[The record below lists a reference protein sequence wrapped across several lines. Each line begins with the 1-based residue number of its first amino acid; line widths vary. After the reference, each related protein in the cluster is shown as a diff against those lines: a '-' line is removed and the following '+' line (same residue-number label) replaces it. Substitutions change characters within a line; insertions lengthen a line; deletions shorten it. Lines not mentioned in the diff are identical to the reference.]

1 MSKAYSV
8 EISDKCAGLAEVAGF
23 SLAGVACD
31 IRNKDDFKRLDLAL
45 IKLDSPSAAA
55 GVFTTNDVKA
65 APVLTD
71 LAHLARKQAIAAV
84 VANSGNANACTG
96 EEGLR
101 DASEM
106 CALVAKKLGV
116 DRTQVLVCSTGRI
129 GERMP
134 MEKVR
139 KGIDEA
145 FESLGTTSEH
155 GLKAA
160 NAILTSDT
168 KIKVVCARVVCEG
181 RMFTIAGMAKGAGMI
196 EPNMA
201 TMLAFIGSDV
211 DMSQATLKEA
221 LGFAAS
227 KSFNKITIDGDMSTN
242 DTVLALCSAKSGIVI
257 EPNSVM
263 FEAFQDALTQICQT
277 LARKIVADGERITK
291 VVEMR
296 VRGAKTQQQAESI
309 ARAICNSL
317 LVKSSWYGSDPNWG
331 RLADAAGYAKT
342 GLDFSKLDL
351 YYDDTAVLLKGEPQS
366 ANKELWKKIVSKKE
380 FVITMN
386 LNLGDFAESLLTTD
400 LSEAYVDFNKGE

>member
-1 MSKAYSV
+1 MKPYSI
-8 EISDKCAGLAEVAGF
+8 EISDNCSGLAEVDGF

-31 IRNKDDFKRLDLAL
+31 IRNKNDMSRLDLAL
-45 IKLDSPSAAA
+45 VKLEKPSAAA

-71 LAHLARKQAIAAV
+71 IAHLSRTRTISAI

-106 CALVAKKLGV
+106 CAKVAAGLGV
-116 DRTQVLVCSTGRI
+116 DKTQVLVCSTGRI

-134 MEKVR
+134 MEKVS
-139 KGIDEA
+139 KGIEEA
-145 FESLGTTSEH
+145 LKQAAPTKEN

-168 KIKVVCARVVCEG
+168 KIKVVCAKVLCEG
-181 RMFTIAGMAKGAGMI
+181 RMFTVAGMAKGAGMI

-201 TMLAFIGSDV
+201 TMLCFIGSDV
-211 DMSQATLKEA
+211 DASQSTIKQA
-221 LGFAAS
+221 LSFAVS
-227 KSFNKITIDGDMSTN
+227 KSFNRITIDGDMSTN
-242 DTVLALCSAKSGIVI
+242 DTVLAVCSAKSGILV
-257 EPNSVM
+257 EPNTVF
-263 FEAFQDALTQICQT
+263 FEAYKEALTAVCRE

-296 VRGAKTQQQAESI
+296 VKGASSSEQAEKI
-309 ARAICNSL
+309 CRAICNSL

-331 RLADAAGYAKT
+331 RLADAAGYART
-342 GLDFSKLDL
+342 GLDFSKMDL
-351 YYDDTAVLLKGEPQS
+351 HYDNIAVLKQGEPQVQ
-366 ANKELWKKIVSKKE
+366 NKASWKEVVSRKE

-386 LNLGDFAESLLTTD
+386 LNLGDFEESLLTTD